1 MYVSLSMERF
11 SIKAQLSNIFGLLS
25 YTTILQLQNLYII
38 STTVYHYGRFVHS
51 SPYVIEFYG
60 FCLCVP
66 KALSSSLNVCLCLS
80 FLLISLRCLSHSI
93 ENDWRVETQ
102 ELERTDCANF

>member
-25 YTTILQLQNLYII
+25 YTTMLQLQNLYII

-51 SPYVIEFYG
+51 SPYVIDLHV

-66 KALSSSLNVCLCLS
+66 KALSLSERLFVSFFSFNKSAMFVPLN
-80 FLLISLRCLSHSI
+80 
-93 ENDWRVETQ
+93 
-102 ELERTDCANF
+102 